1 MAVIELVAHI
11 VCAQLPGTLG
21 QDPSTSSKGRVSWKD
36 RQPAKQ
42 MRTFMKL
49 KEAWRLSRVNGPQRF
64 LLANAGHGNEIKTFL
79 TEACSTV
86 DSWCLL
92 QAQMLR

>member
-1 MAVIELVAHI
+1 MAMIKLVALI
-11 VCAQLPGTLG
+11 VCAQFPGALG
-21 QDPSTSSKGRVSWKD
+21 QDPLTSSKDRVSWKD

-42 MRTFMKL
+42 MRTFEKL
-49 KEAWRLSRVNGPQRF
+49 KGGWQLSRVTDPQRF
-64 LLANAGHGNEIKTFL
+64 LLANAGHGNEIKLFL

-92 QAQMLR
+92 QAQRLR